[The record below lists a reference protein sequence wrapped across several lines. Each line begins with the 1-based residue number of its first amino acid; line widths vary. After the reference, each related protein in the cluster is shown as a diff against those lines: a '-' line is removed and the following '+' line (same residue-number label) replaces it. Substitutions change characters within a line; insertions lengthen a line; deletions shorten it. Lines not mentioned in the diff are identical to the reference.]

1 MVMLIGPALPWTK
14 YADTTVTG
22 ADVPEASSW
31 PGEPARP
38 AGAPDLRASDA
49 DRDRVVAVIR
59 AAVGD
64 GRLALVEFD
73 QRIDAALTA
82 QTLGDLAALIA
93 DLEPGPAHPA
103 RIVPEVSEVIRIKQ
117 HGGSIIR
124 SGRWALPRTME
135 LRTKW
140 CDVTLDCSA
149 AVNPYGTLQL
159 ELKMRGGTLALL
171 GTPGLSV
178 DASDLAIKYT
188 DIDLGAPA
196 GPIDLA
202 VHLSGSTRYGEIR
215 VRRTTGR

>member
-1 MVMLIGPALPWTK
+1 MA
-14 YADTTVTG
+14 
-22 ADVPEASSW
+22 
-31 PGEPARP
+31 
-38 AGAPDLRASDA
+38 
-49 DRDRVVAVIR
+49 
-59 AAVGD
+59 
-64 GRLALVEFD
+64 EFD

-93 DLEPGPAHPA
+93 DLEPTPAHSD
-103 RIVPEVSEVIRIKQ
+103 RIVAEVREVICIKQ
-117 HGGSIIR
+117 HGGSIVR

-140 CDVTLDCSA
+140 CDVTLDCST

-171 GTPGLSV
+171 GGPGLSV
-178 DASDLAIKYT
+178 DANDLAVRYT
-188 DIDLGAPA
+188 DIDLGTPA

-215 VRRTTGR
+215 VRRTTT